1 MGRELCVQF
10 DAAGRARSPRG
21 SIATAWFVHALQM
34 PRSSTLNATMKPV
47 ARSNRWGQHVN
58 ASTNEIASRRPSENT
73 ASPTPYATLDPFF
86 DRSTFPVHDN
96 QLSRHPSPLALCRVA
111 NCLTYRP
118 RKTAVQPGVKS
129 DTFKMAASDGASSI
143 NVAVRVRPFTI
154 REAAQI
160 TRCDDG
166 PLFLGD
172 GSLAGAP
179 TPKLNQKGIR
189 SIVKVIDD
197 RCLVFDPPEDNP
209 VQKFSRSVVPNGK
222 RVKDQTFAFDRIF
235 DQNASQGEV
244 YESTTRSLLDNV
256 LDGYN
261 ATVFAYGATGCGK
274 THTITGTAQQP
285 GIIFLT
291 MQELFERIDERSG
304 EKSTEVTLSYLE
316 IYNETIRDLLVPSG
330 SSGKGGLMLREDSQQ
345 SVSVAGLSSH
355 HPHNVAQVM
364 DMIMQGN
371 ERRTMSPT
379 EANAT
384 SSRSHAVLQINI
396 AQKDRNADV
405 NEPHTMATFSII
417 DLAGSERASATN
429 NRGARLFEGANI
441 NKSLLSLGS
450 CINALC
456 DPRKRNHIP
465 YRNSKLTRL
474 LKFALGGN
482 CKTVMI
488 VCVSP
493 SSQHFDETQNTLRY
507 ANRAK
512 NIQTKVTRNVFNVNR
527 HVKDFLVKIDEQM
540 NLINELKAQAKDHE
554 KVAFSKFR
562 KQGEKKDAVLREGV
576 ARIRNAYEHTLP
588 ERQERT
594 NNMLKSRQ
602 ISRRI
607 AILSSWIA
615 AFDNICA
622 TRENDEGLSSL
633 HAVRKSAQG
642 ILIELEGS
650 RHHYNQR
657 LSKSTWDR
665 PVVSA
670 VENAAKQLKEFD
682 ITDNSDYANLNREAD
697 LLRSSAE
704 REALTAV
711 AEQDKAGEAAAV
723 QLLLEAQ
730 FETMASI
737 EDIMQLNA
745 SEAIQKGRT
754 ILSKMLDHCSN
765 AASNLVKPDGSMPSV
780 LNLTSARPPSP
791 MKPKK
796 RFSLVG
802 IPPVSTVNPPV
813 TMGPVAPPSP
823 TKGSPRRRRATVG
836 RKSVSFSPK
845 KVQVKPTK
853 RSVRWRDDED
863 EGDLT
868 EFQKT
873 PKKAESTDEYSSEEP
888 SLPPRS
894 GSPIPRNFPR
904 IVSPSGSISP
914 TPDEPTGPAEP
925 TLNVQKNNSR
935 FQAGFLSKKNGS
947 SPLAPPPTSS
957 LPLSRSRESSPLRDI
972 EGSSFMN
979 RPAVERPSRIA
990 VRSPSGNL
998 LSSPVSENRDN
1009 WKSNREEAIKIN
1021 SAMRRMSSGRVTSG
1035 QHGAPSANALRVHRR
1050 RSPTAA
1056 AHGTSPSDNHMF
1068 TASQARRM
1076 VKSEREHD
1084 AKPRVLSPHTLPVM
1098 KNTGRRST
1106 LGDGRPRNVSLSSR
1120 DAIRLSAMAAP
1131 PDHGADGC
1139 TPPEFRMS
1147 FAAPLAS
1154 TLFSRFFRPFSTTPT
1169 RSLSPETQSRNMS
1182 DSQIA
1187 TIAAGCFWGVEHL
1200 YRKNFGNGKGLLDAK
1215 VGYCGGLT
1223 PDPSYRS
1230 VCSGTSGHAEA
1241 LQVTFDPSIVTYRQL
1256 LEFFY
1261 RMHDPTTEN
1270 RQGPDV
1276 GTQYRSAIFTHGAEQ
1291 QTIAEQVTQKVG
1303 TEWYKT
1309 PLSTKVVPAAQWWD
1323 AEEYHQ
1329 LYLSKNPAG
1338 YECPAQYVFCLESFF
1353 SSFFSS
1359 LPLTPHSFI
1368 RNFPPLSE

>member
-1 MGRELCVQF
+1 
-10 DAAGRARSPRG
+10 
-21 SIATAWFVHALQM
+21 
-34 PRSSTLNATMKPV
+34 
-47 ARSNRWGQHVN
+47 
-58 ASTNEIASRRPSENT
+58 
-73 ASPTPYATLDPFF
+73 
-86 DRSTFPVHDN
+86 
-96 QLSRHPSPLALCRVA
+96 
-111 NCLTYRP
+111 
-118 RKTAVQPGVKS
+118 
-129 DTFKMAASDGASSI
+129 MAASDGASSI

-291 MQELFERIDERSG
+291 MQELFERIDERSS

-345 SVSVAGLSSH
+345 TVSVAGLTSH
-355 HPHNVAQVM
+355 HPHNVGQVM

-554 KVAFSKFR
+554 KAAFSKFR

-576 ARIRNAYEHTLP
+576 SRIRNAYEHTLP

-615 AFDNICA
+615 AFDNVCA
-622 TRENDEGLSSL
+622 TRENEEGLSSL

-642 ILIELEGS
+642 ILLELEGS

-682 ITDNSDYANLNREAD
+682 IADNSDYANLNREAD

-704 REALTAV
+704 REALSAV

-730 FETMASI
+730 FELMASI
-737 EDIMQLNA
+737 KDIMQLNA

-754 ILSKMLDHCSN
+754 ILSKMLDDCSN
-765 AASNLVKPDGSMPSV
+765 AASNLVKPDGSMPSIP
-780 LNLTSARPPSP
+780 NFTSARPPSP
-791 MKPKK
+791 TKPKK
-796 RFSLVG
+796 RFSLVNVPTVSTSNP
-802 IPPVSTVNPPV
+802 PPVMMAPA
-813 TMGPVAPPSP
+813 APPSP

-836 RKSVSFSPK
+836 RKSVSFTPK
-845 KVQVKPTK
+845 KSQAKPPK
-853 RSVRWRDDED
+853 RSVRWRDDEQ

-914 TPDEPTGPAEP
+914 TSDEPAGPVES

-1009 WKSNREEAIKIN
+1009 WKSNKEDAIKIN

-1035 QHGAPSANALRVHRR
+1035 QHGTPSANALRVHRR

-1056 AHGTSPSDNHMF
+1056 AHGISPSDNHMF

-1131 PDHGADGC
+1131 PADHSADEWVNADPRPSL
-1139 TPPEFRMS
+1139 THANPLTPHFLTSTSPPEFRMS
-1147 FAAPLAS
+1147 FAAPPAS
-1154 TLFSRFFRPFSTTPT
+1154 TLFSRFFRPFSTSST
-1169 RSLSPETQSRNMS
+1169 RSLAPDTGSHNMS
-1182 DSQIA
+1182 DTQIA

-1261 RMHDPTTEN
+1261 RMHDPTTPN

-1303 TEWYKT
+1303 TEWYKKG
-1309 PLSTKVVPAAQWWD
+1309 LSTQVVPAGQWWD
-1323 AEEYHQ
+1323 AEDYHQ

-1338 YECPAQYVFCLESFF
+1338 YECPAQ
-1353 SSFFSS
+1353 
-1359 LPLTPHSFI
+1359 
-1368 RNFPPLSE
+1368 